1 MTSRES
7 CPHCGADDVWL
18 EERATFIQFGC
29 RACDH
34 YWKQEKA
41 T

>member
-34 YWKQEKA
+34 YWKQEKV